1 MKPVRCNNCRLFYDA
16 DEFSNCPHCQ
26 ADMPAAQA
34 PMINPMPV
42 AEHPMPQQPISQQPP
57 VKPVKESIFSFGKK
71 KKAAASANNMPA
83 PDMMNIPPMADP
95 MSGAYAQPPVA
106 PVMPDVSDEQT
117 QVFTQNF
124 PQPEENVQET
134 DNLRRAI
141 QGSDSMQ
148 KTVAFY
154 ALPNENEPV
163 VGWIVCV
170 KGEYIGE
177 SFNLKSGKNHIGRS
191 LTMDVALAKERSVSR
206 EKHAT
211 ILYEPNKMQFFLQ
224 PGDSSG
230 LTYLND
236 DLLMAFGEL
245 KSGDKITLGDSS
257 FVFVPL
263 CGEKFTWDEYIKN

>member
-1 MKPVRCNNCRLFYDA
+1 MKPLRCNNCKLFYDA

-26 ADMPAAQA
+26 ADIPAAQPAMNEPVFSQQQMAQQA
-34 PMINPMPV
+34 PQMMP
-42 AEHPMPQQPISQQPP
+42 QQPP
-57 VKPVKESIFSFGKK
+57 VKPAKESKFSFGKK
-71 KKAAASANNMPA
+71 KKTTQANNMPA
-83 PDMMNIPPMADP
+83 PDMMNIPPMAEP
-95 MSGAYAQPPVA
+95 QNGAFAADIPAA
-106 PVMPDVSDEQT
+106 PTVSDEQT
-117 QVFTQNF
+117 QFVTQNF
-124 PQPEENVQET
+124 PQPEEKIQET
-134 DNLRRAI
+134 DNLRKAI
-141 QGSDSMQ
+141 QSSDSMQ

-245 KSGDKITLGDSS
+245 KAGDKITLGDSS

-263 CGEKFTWDEYIKN
+263 CGEKFNWDEYIKN